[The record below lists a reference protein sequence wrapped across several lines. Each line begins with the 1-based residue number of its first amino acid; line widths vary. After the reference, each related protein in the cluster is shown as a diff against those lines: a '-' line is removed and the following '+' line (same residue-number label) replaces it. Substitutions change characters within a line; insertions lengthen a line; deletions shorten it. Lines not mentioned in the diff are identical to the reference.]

1 MRSRLGPDS
10 PLAQAISQFADA
22 VVLNLL
28 FLVCCLPVVTA
39 GAAWTAM
46 QATMVEVAR
55 EQGPRVSRRFW
66 QHLCT
71 SWRGATLAWLLV
83 LALTVLLVWEYGV
96 LGQFPQSRAIIV
108 VQALVVTGLLVVALW
123 AWWLF
128 PLIGEGMSLG
138 RAVRLA
144 LVLAFVRL
152 PRGVVGLAA
161 AGVPLLLLWL
171 VDGGW
176 RFVLPLM
183 FVVGFAL
190 LAFVNAVL
198 LARALPSATA

>member
-1 MRSRLGPDS
+1 M
-10 PLAQAISQFADA
+10 
-22 VVLNLL
+22 
-28 FLVCCLPVVTA
+28 
-39 GAAWTAM
+39 
-46 QATMVEVAR
+46 
-55 EQGPRVSRRFW
+55 
-66 QHLCT
+66 
-71 SWRGATLAWLLV
+71 
-83 LALTVLLVWEYGV
+83 
-96 LGQFPQSRAIIV
+96 
-108 VQALVVTGLLVVALW
+108 
-123 AWWLF
+123 F
-128 PLIGEGMSLG
+128 PLIGEGIPLG

-161 AGVPLLLLWL
+161 AGVSLALLWL
-171 VDGGW
+171 VDGGS